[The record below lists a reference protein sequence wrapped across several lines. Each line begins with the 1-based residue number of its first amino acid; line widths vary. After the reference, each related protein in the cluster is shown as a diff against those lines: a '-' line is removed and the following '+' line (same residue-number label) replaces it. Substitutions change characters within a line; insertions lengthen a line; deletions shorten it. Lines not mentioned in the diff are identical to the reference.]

1 MTPATCSSSAKPAAG
16 TAQPARNYG
25 GFRLGGLHLAVP
37 MDALR
42 EIVPCDTLVPLR
54 GMAACIA
61 GGIQRGPAV
70 VPVVDLRSALG
81 QPLGSAAGASVLL
94 VAHEGELL
102 GLLAHDVTGV
112 MQGVA
117 VVSDPR
123 SPASRQ
129 AGPLINSH
137 LPLGSGNNLRVLSLA
152 AVAALP
158 KASTVPKPAKRPR
171 RLPAWLRAWTH
182 ALQFRVPAPAPARS
196 ARSAQLSGMWDTV
209 VPGVRG

>member
-1 MTPATCSSSAKPAAG
+1 MTPVTYSSSEQPGAG
-16 TAQPARNYG
+16 AAQPARSYG

-54 GMAACIA
+54 GKAACIA
-61 GGIQRGPAV
+61 GGIQRGQAV
-70 VPVVDLRSALG
+70 IPVVDLRSALG
-81 QPLGSAAGASVLL
+81 QPLGSAAGTRVLL

-117 VVSDPR
+117 VVADPR
-123 SPASRQ
+123 SPASRH
-129 AGPLINSH
+129 ASPLINSQ
-137 LPLGSGNNLRVLSLA
+137 LPLGGGSTLRVLSLA

-158 KASTVPKPAKRPR
+158 KARTLRKPAKRPSGF
-171 RLPAWLRAWTH
+171 PAWLRAWAH
-182 ALQFRVPAPAPARS
+182 ALQRRSPAPAWS
-196 ARSAQLSGMWDTV
+196 VQSVQLSGMWDTV

>member
-1 MTPATCSSSAKPAAG
+1 MTPATYSSSAKPGAG

-25 GFRLGGLHLAVP
+25 GFRLGALHLAVP

-61 GGIQRGPAV
+61 GGIQRGQAV
-70 VPVVDLRSALG
+70 IPVVDLRSALG
-81 QPLGSAAGASVLL
+81 QPLGSATGASVLL

-112 MQGVA
+112 TQGVA

-137 LPLGSGNNLRVLSLA
+137 LPLDGGTNLRVLSLA

-158 KASTVPKPAKRPR
+158 KARTVRQPSKRPGKFS
-171 RLPAWLRAWTH
+171 AWLRAWAHVMRPRST
-182 ALQFRVPAPAPARS
+182 APAWRVP
-196 ARSAQLSGMWDTV
+196 SAQMSGMWDTV

>member
-1 MTPATCSSSAKPAAG
+1 MTPATYSSSAQPGAA
-16 TAQPARNYG
+16 ALQPARNYG
-25 GFRLGGLHLAVP
+25 GFRLGGLQLAVP

-61 GGIQRGPAV
+61 GGIQRGQAV
-70 VPVVDLRSALG
+70 IPVVDLRSALG

-102 GLLAHDVTGV
+102 GLLAHDITGV

-117 VVSDPR
+117 VVADPR
-123 SPASRQ
+123 SPASRH

-137 LPLGSGNNLRVLSLA
+137 LPLGGGSNLRVLSLA

-158 KASTVPKPAKRPR
+158 KARTARKPAKRTR
-171 RLPAWLRAWTH
+171 GFPAWLRAWAN
-182 ALQFRVPAPAPARS
+182 ALRRRAPAPGWS
-196 ARSAQLSGMWDTV
+196 VQSAQMSGMWDTV